1 MGDGVNLLIFG
12 LGYTAS
18 FYAAEVLG
26 RLPSPL
32 AGEGGSAQSAETDE
46 GAAPLAFTQITA
58 TKRAPE
64 VLAEGRFRLLPFDG
78 ASEKIDPRVIDALD
92 DADAVLVSAA
102 PDALGDPVLRRLAE
116 KIAAAPKLKKIVYL
130 STIGVYGDHGGD
142 WIDET
147 AELRPSNDRTRWR
160 VTAENDWVSLGEK
173 TGKQVYVLRLS
184 GIYGPGRSVIEKLR
198 DGTAKRLIK
207 PGQVFNRIHVADIA
221 QAINACFVGS
231 APSGVYNVTDD
242 EPAPPQDVVTYAA
255 ELLGVAPPPEQ
266 EFVAAQ
272 LSPMARSFYGEN
284 KRVGNGK
291 MIDNLRMNLYFPTY
305 RQGIN
310 HLAGK

>member
-1 MGDGVNLLIFG
+1 MGDGVKLLIFG
-12 LGYTAS
+12 LGYTAG
-18 FYAAEVLG
+18 FYAAEASHVF
-26 RLPSPL
+26 
-32 AGEGGSAQSAETDE
+32 EQV
-46 GAAPLAFTQITA
+46 TA

-78 ASEKIDPRVIDALD
+78 ASDKIDPRVLDALG
-92 DADAVLVSAA
+92 DADAVLVSAG
-102 PDALGDPVLRRLAE
+102 PDAAGDPVLRRLAE
-116 KIAAAPKLKKIVYL
+116 QIAAAPKLKTIVYL
-130 STIGVYGDHGGD
+130 STIGVYGDHGGA

-147 AELRPSNDRTRWR
+147 SELRPSNDRTRWR
-160 VTAENDWVSLGEK
+160 VAVERDWLALGERAE
-173 TGKQVYVLRLS
+173 KQVYVLRLS
-184 GIYGPGRSVIEKLR
+184 GIYGPGRSVIERLR

-221 QAINACFVGS
+221 QAINACFAGS

-255 ELLGVAPPPEQ
+255 ELLGVTPPPEQ

-284 KRVGNGK
+284 KRTSNKK
-291 MIDNLRMNLYFPTY
+291 MREVLGITPKFPTY
-305 RQGIN
+305 REGIGG
-310 HLAGK
+310 LA